1 MSRQDQ
7 FIASF
12 PVLPNQGNQCFSAE
26 DNCMEMLD
34 SDIHFP
40 KYDIRVLKLRQI
52 PRQLESLLSI
62 AAA

>member
-1 MSRQDQ
+1 
-7 FIASF
+7 
-12 PVLPNQGNQCFSAE
+12 
-26 DNCMEMLD
+26 MEMLG